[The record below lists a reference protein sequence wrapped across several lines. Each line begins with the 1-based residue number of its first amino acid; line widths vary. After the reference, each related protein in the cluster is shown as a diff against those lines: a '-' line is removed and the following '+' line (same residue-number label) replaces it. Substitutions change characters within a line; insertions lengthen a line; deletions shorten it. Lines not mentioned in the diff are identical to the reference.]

1 MLGAEVERR
10 REEVRSLYARRRE
23 ISEEL
28 TSVVGFAEDKKAREM
43 FFEAF
48 MEGIALPYR
57 VANALEAEVEARLR
71 EARSVGKAAPEL
83 EAEAEETRREAQEV
97 RERATARLTGDD
109 VLGPL
114 LNKLQKIY

>member
-1 MLGAEVERR
+1 M
-10 REEVRSLYARRRE
+10 YARRRE

-28 TSVVGFAEDKKAREM
+28 TSVVGFAKDKKAREM
-43 FFEAF
+43 FLEAF
-48 MEGIALPYR
+48 VESIALPYR

-83 EAEAEETRREAQEV
+83 EAEAEETRREARKV
-97 RERATARLTGDD
+97 RERATARLVGDD

-114 LNKLQKIY
+114 LSTLQRIY